1 MDTRV
6 IINDWIEC
14 IESINAYGFTRK
26 VISEKANDFGEVISL
41 SAKLSDLE
49 NENEED
55 LDYKSNRYSKFAFDF
70 INIFI
75 EKLKTGEMINNPN
88 WTQVDFYDT
97 NGKKYAYVEYRTFNF
112 IVSCEWTKYVEL
124 TREKRLKELGL

>member
-1 MDTRV
+1 MDADF
-6 IINDWIEC
+6 IIKDWIDT
-14 IESINAYGFTRK
+14 IESINANGLTRK
-26 VISEKANDFGEVISL
+26 VVNINSNNLGNVLSL
-41 SAKLSDLE
+41 SAGLTDLQ

-55 LDYKSNRYSKFAFDF
+55 LDYKSKGYSKFAFNF

-75 EKLKTGEMINNPN
+75 DKLKTGEMINNPN